1 VNFCEPAAVSF
12 FTGEARWDIRADDV
26 EREFYADDARAEN
39 EDVAV
44 VVFA

>member
-1 VNFCEPAAVSF
+1 MNFCKPAAVSF

-26 EREFYADDARAEN
+26 EREFDANHARAEN